1 MDLRWEILAPYAKL
15 FVTGTWMTVQLT
27 VIALVFG
34 LMAGLMI
41 GLVTA
46 QPQQGLKQLLRW
58 LFKAYVGFFRGTPLF
73 VQILLVHFAFMP
85 VLINPSDGLLVS
97 GEAARELRQE
107 HGAFLSG
114 VLALTLNAAAYI
126 SEIVRAGI
134 QSIARGQVQAA
145 QSLGMNDQQAMRLII
160 LPQALRRMVRQL
172 VDAGLRAG
180 LQ

>member
-73 VQILLVHFAFMP
+73 VQIAPRVFAIAGRN
-85 VLINPSDGLLVS
+85 VDA
-97 GEAARELRQE
+97 EALARALHRQ
-107 HGAFLSG
+107 A
-114 VLALTLNAAAYI
+114 TAAAHRYGR
-126 SEIVRAGI
+126 SAP
-134 QSIARGQVQAA
+134 
-145 QSLGMNDQQAMRLII
+145 DQ
-160 LPQALRRMVRQL
+160 
-172 VDAGLRAG
+172 
-180 LQ
+180 